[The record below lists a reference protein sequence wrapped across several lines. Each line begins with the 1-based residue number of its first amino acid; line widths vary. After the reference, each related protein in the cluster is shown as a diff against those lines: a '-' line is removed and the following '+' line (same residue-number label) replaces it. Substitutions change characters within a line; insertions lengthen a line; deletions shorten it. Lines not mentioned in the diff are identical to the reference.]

1 MFDKKIPWA
10 KPDIGKEELYEI
22 IDSFKADWLTMG
34 PKTKK
39 LEEKL
44 SSFLKVPYAIAVFNG
59 TVALDLALKALG
71 VGFGD
76 EVIVPAMTY
85 FATVSAVC
93 YQGAVPVFVDIDDQ
107 TYNIDPL
114 KIEEAITSKTKAIVF
129 IDYGGNPADYDKIS
143 KIGQKHNIHVLQDGA
158 QSLGAIYKNK
168 PVGAQAQVSTISFHM
183 AKIMTT
189 VEGGMIFTHDPQ
201 IMEDLLVR
209 RNQGEPSDTK
219 YKHTIL
225 GTNARI
231 TDLQAAI
238 GIAQFEKLPKF
249 LKARKRIADHYD
261 QLFAENKEKIKTAT
275 VNFENSSNSYFLYPV
290 LIDRRDHIANILRE
304 KYNIDTRIAYPMP
317 VYDQPIFASEKLPF
331 RKMACPVTER
341 ITTQILNLPI
351 FYGMADEQIK
361 YVAQA
366 VLTELNK

>member
-1 MFDKKIPWA
+1 MFEKKIPWA
-10 KPDIGKEELYEI
+10 QPDIGKEELFEI
-22 IDSFKADWLTMG
+22 IDSFKANWLTMG

-44 SSFLKVPYAIAVFNG
+44 SSFLEVPYAIAVSNG

-71 VGFGD
+71 VGVGD

-107 TYNIDPL
+107 THNLDPL
-114 KIEEAITSKTKAIVF
+114 KIEKAITKKTKVIVF
-129 IDYGGNPADYDKIS
+129 IDYGGNPADYDKIAE
-143 KIGQKHNIHVLQDGA
+143 IGRKHNIQVLQDGA

-168 PVGAQAQVSTISFHM
+168 PVGAQARVSTMSFHM

-201 IMEDLLVR
+201 IMEELLTR
-209 RNQGEPSDTK
+209 RSQGECRNTK

-238 GIAQFEKLPKF
+238 GVAQFEKLPKF
-249 LKARKRIADHYD
+249 LEARKQIAGRYG
-261 QLFAENKEKIKTAT
+261 QLFAENKEKIKTVT
-275 VNFENSSNSYFLYPV
+275 VNFKNSSNSYFFYPI
-290 LIDRRDHIANILRE
+290 LIDQRDHIANILRE
-304 KYNIDTRIAYPMP
+304 KYNIDTRIAYPRP
-317 VYDQPIFASEKLPF
+317 VYDQPVFVSKKLSF
-331 RKMACPVTER
+331 RKMDCPVTER
-341 ITTQILNLPI
+341 FTTQVLNLPI
-351 FYGMADEQIK
+351 FYGMTDEQIK
-361 YVAQA
+361 YVAKA
-366 VLTELNK
+366 VLAELK